1 MGVNRM
7 RSSHHEAKSMLARMM
22 ECSELRISEVA
33 RSEDGHRREVA
44 GRVLD
49 STHAFR
55 QWEVT
60 HQLLMRDIVE
70 KSKPE
75 RQGHAV
81 RRMAISLIHRKAPFE
96 YLRDRQVTGS
106 ARHRFFRVLYGP
118 HDFAN
123 AVVREHRTY
132 VTSVCS
138 YLCVDRFCASST
150 MADIVEYE
158 KLYTSY
164 WQTRTSFLLDSVPST
179 ALEQRSV
186 LLQCIREDLDEVR
199 GRVLGMPSRADEL
212 TLEQLRRPTG
222 DTVRLRILSPA
233 SAPRAC

>member
-1 MGVNRM
+1 M
-7 RSSHHEAKSMLARMM
+7 RFNHYEPKSMLARMM

-33 RSEDGHRREVA
+33 RSEDGYRRQVA
-44 GRVLD
+44 SRVLE

-55 QWEVT
+55 QWEGT
-60 HQLLMRDIVE
+60 HQLLLREIVE
-70 KSKPE
+70 KNKPD
-75 RQGHAV
+75 RQGQAV

-96 YLRDRQVTGS
+96 YLRDRQVTGP

-138 YLCVDRFCASST
+138 YLCVDRFCAPST
-150 MADIVEYE
+150 MTDIMEYE
-158 KLYTSY
+158 KRYTDY
-164 WQTRTSFLLDSVPST
+164 WQTRTSFLLESVSPT
-179 ALEQRSV
+179 AHEQRSA
-186 LLQCIREDLDEVR
+186 LLQCIREDLNEAR

-212 TLEQLRRPTG
+212 TIEELRRPTG
-222 DTVRLRILSPA
+222 DTVRLRFLRPA
-233 SAPRAC
+233 AEQRAY

>member
-1 MGVNRM
+1 M
-7 RSSHHEAKSMLARMM
+7 RFRHYEAKSMLARMM

-33 RSEDGHRREVA
+33 RSEDGYRKQVA
-44 GRVLD
+44 SRVLE

-55 QWEVT
+55 QWEGT
-60 HQLLMRDIVE
+60 HHLLMREIVE
-70 KSKPE
+70 KDKPE

-81 RRMAISLIHRKAPFE
+81 RRMALSLIHRKAPFE

-132 VTSVCS
+132 LASVCS
-138 YLCVDRFCASST
+138 YLCVDSFCAPST
-150 MADIVEYE
+150 MTDIMEYE

-164 WQTRTSFLLDSVPST
+164 WQTRTSFLLDSVAS
-179 ALEQRSV
+179 AAHEQRSA
-186 LLQCIREDLDEVR
+186 LLLCIREDLDAVR
-199 GRVLGMPSRADEL
+199 GRVLAMPSRADEM
-212 TLEQLRRPTG
+212 TIEELRRPTG
-222 DTVRLRILSPA
+222 DTVRLRSFNPVA
-233 SAPRAC
+233 EPRAY